1 MVTGAAWPKEKLAPD
16 PTAGA
21 GADASAGFAE
31 KLNDGVGPVDPEDAA
46 VEVLVAEKEKELLP
60 DVVEG
65 SVDAFA

>member
-31 KLNDGVGPVDPEDAA
+31 KLNDGPVDPVEDAA
-46 VEVLVAEKEKELLP
+46 VEVLVAAKEKELPP
-60 DVVEG
+60 DAVEG
-65 SVDAFA
+65 AVDAFA